1 MDSAGARYLAARLR
15 AGGPVGSAIAVERD
29 DPVEGLA
36 AGDRGVIVEI
46 TPGGVVV
53 DWERG
58 GRSVLDPEAVPYR
71 TLSAA

>member
-1 MDSAGARYLAARLR
+1 MDTAGARYLAARLR
-15 AGGPVGSAIAVERD
+15 AGAPVGSAIAVELD
-29 DPVEGLA
+29 APAEGLA

-46 TPGGVVV
+46 TPSGVVV

-58 GRSVLDPEAVPYR
+58 GQSVLDPATVPYR

>member
-1 MDSAGARYLAARLR
+1 MDTPAPDISQLGCAQAPPSARRSPR
-15 AGGPVGSAIAVERD
+15 TD

-53 DWERG
+53 EWERG
-58 GRSVLDPEAVPYR
+58 GRTVLDPEVVPYR